1 MVSHFKA
8 SICAHT
14 HIYIHIYIHLYVYIC
29 IDFKIVNSYYYIIT
43 TLSIKNLTNYEMVYI
58 GLYIAY
64 QNTIK
69 NAKIVVVIKQYKNV
83 HKRNIN
89 AKEGLAIEY
98 CSTKQVN
105 KGIAIISWLLV
116 KNS

>member
-1 MVSHFKA
+1 MRT
-8 SICAHT
+8 HT
-14 HIYIHIYIHLYVYIC
+14 HIYTYIYIYVYIC

-43 TLSIKNLTNYEMVYI
+43 TLSIKLYNYEMVYI